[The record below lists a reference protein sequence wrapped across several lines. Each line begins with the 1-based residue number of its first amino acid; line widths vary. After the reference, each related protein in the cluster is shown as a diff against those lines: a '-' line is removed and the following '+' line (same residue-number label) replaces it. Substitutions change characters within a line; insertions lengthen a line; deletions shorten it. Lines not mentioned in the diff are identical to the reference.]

1 MASRYAIQV
10 SIGMHNPPKALLL
23 NTYRLTAS
31 NVLILVVEH
40 YLPILM
46 RVPGRNLGYL
56 ATKTL
61 IL

>member
-1 MASRYAIQV
+1 MASRHAVQV
-10 SIGMHNPPKALLL
+10 SIGMHNPPKALLP
-23 NTYRLTAS
+23 NTCRPTAS
-31 NVLILVVEH
+31 NALIPAVEH